1 MRSTVL
7 FGALILSSTFSSA
20 QSGSNDSQP
29 WQPLVNEIRQLRK
42 DLVATTVAAQRVQI
56 VLYRLQG
63 QQTAVERATE
73 RFDLAHSRLSDT
85 ESALKTR
92 TAELQQNEDFL
103 TQSQSESERKQ
114 VQEQV
119 LPHLKA
125 DLERLRH
132 LQQQQQVSESQSEE
146 QLRAERAKLGDLE
159 NFLDKLDKSLAEFD
173 RASH

>member
-1 MRSTVL
+1 MRSTLL
-7 FGALILSSTFSSA
+7 FGALVLASTFVSA
-20 QSGSNDSQP
+20 QSASNDFQP
-29 WQPLVNEIRQLRK
+29 WQSLVNEVRQLRQ
-42 DLVATTVAAQRVQI
+42 DLVATTVATQRVQI

-63 QQTAVERATE
+63 QQTAVQRATE
-73 RFDLAHSRLSDT
+73 RFDLAHLRLTDT

-92 TAELQQNEDFL
+92 TAELQQNEDLL
-103 TQSQSESERKQ
+103 TQSQSESDRKQ
-114 VQEQV
+114 VQDQV

-132 LQQQQQVSESQSEE
+132 LQQQQQVSESQSQE
-146 QLRAERAKLGDLE
+146 QLRAEQAKLSDLE